1 MELKAFSGV
10 RRRAKTGA
18 GATHATTTVPGFVN
32 GHRQEVVSR
41 TGFASASVRGQV
53 IYKLRC
59 RDCKGEY
66 GANGRDIHHRRCPKC
81 QGGEVGEVLR
91 EPAAG
96 LFG

>member
-1 MELKAFSGV
+1 MELRAFYGVGRRVKASAA
-10 RRRAKTGA
+10 R
-18 GATHATTTVPGFVN
+18 TTIPGFVN
-32 GHRQEVVSR
+32 LNRQEVMSN
-41 TGFASASVRGQV
+41 TGAPSKSFRGQV

-91 EPAAG
+91 EQAAG